1 MKSFEQIQETLG
13 QLPNYPKTYLLGST
27 GAGKT
32 SIVRAILDT
41 VNDAFPSTLPTR
53 TTVAP
58 TEYVI
63 SANKP
68 FKSTFIFKERDD
80 IENSLIE
87 ILETTIDKA
96 KNQENPS
103 PDSLIEYLGETPD
116 ERFRL
121 KYILPESIL
130 EEFST
135 YIIKSILPKINNIKE
150 LNLELIKPEIDYLL
164 DRIFDVI
171 IKKTKEICPDYEL
184 FSDKLYI
191 LDHIKIK
198 KDFILSN
205 KALLKSEENSI
216 SPLIEYARIEG
227 NLSASWIPNELEFI
241 LIDGEG
247 IGHNLKEVKNSLSTR
262 HLDFFNFSD
271 SIILVEKSDDPF
283 ISGGKNA
290 IETIYINGYI
300 KKFKLIFSKTD
311 KLEVKDYKA
320 ALNRRIAN
328 VENALKDSHI
338 PFNLTREQKYYL
350 SNLNKPINEVNKQ
363 EIIRIFKNIQKDFL
377 KKDEN
382 PIELEFDFETLFSNF
397 NTTSFLNRWHK
408 KLEYEHWTII
418 KAFTKR
424 MLLKEGEYRYL
435 KPILDYHTFIMQE
448 VNIFLQ
454 NQDKNYL
461 NSENSY
467 AHNMIKQKFS
477 ILLLSY
483 IRNLLM
489 DDYANDWYKAYV
501 ESGYGSSKVR
511 KMIIDQIFNSA
522 IPKETEENDFTELKK
537 EIKKFLIASG
547 AEERSIPTKIS
558 IHEISIQH
566 IYNTRNIEWSLNKN
580 VNILIGKNGSGKSS
594 VLKIIKAYLEN
605 DSEVLKKFKFP
616 RIEIKVDKEYEN
628 PEDNTSANLIN
639 PLVQKIDIEYI
650 DTFDTLPESLI
661 ECREKYENKQSD
673 LDYKLANLLDVFNKY
688 KIKSDKIFQEK
699 NFKNKQEIERIT
711 TEIVNGNINEA
722 SKIKGLKENEEI
734 IKADVYQAL
743 NNFRNIID
751 SMFKDTN
758 KKINL
763 ELIEES
769 FSISSSN
776 GELKLIDLSSGEKQV
791 LIIFLTILLKEHKPY
806 ILIMDEPENSLH
818 SEWQIHFINNI
829 RKLNKNV
836 QLIIATHNP
845 LLMLDREG
853 DEIGK
858 ISINN
863 DVIDTFGSG
872 TKYLDVSAT
881 LLSYPQVSSLVG
893 DGDMKKEINQ
903 LFKLKSQDELSPDE
917 KNKIDEL
924 EIKLGSTVAS
934 NFIYDRHYLD
944 FLKFI
949 KDNKNID
956 FDKLTEISKEE
967 MDELLGEFKDL
978 FDD

>member
-1 MKSFEQIQETLG
+1 MKSFQQIQETLG
-13 QLPNYPKTYLLGST
+13 QLPNYPKIYLLGST

-41 VNDAFPSTLPTR
+41 ANDAFPSTLQTR

-63 SANKP
+63 SVNKP

-80 IENSLIE
+80 VENSILE

-96 KNQENPS
+96 RTQESVS
-103 PDSLIEYLGETPD
+103 PNNLIEYLGETPD

-121 KYILPESIL
+121 KYILSEL
-130 EEFST
+130 RLQEFSK
-135 YIIKSILPKINNIKE
+135 YIIQDILPKISNSQE
-150 LNLELIKPEIDYLL
+150 LNLETIKPEIDYLL
-164 DRIFDVI
+164 DKIFNEI
-171 IKKTKEICPDYEL
+171 IKKTEEICPNYKL
-184 FSDKLYI
+184 FGNELYI
-191 LDHIKIK
+191 LDNIKDK
-198 KDFILSN
+198 KDFILRN
-205 KALLKSEENSI
+205 KSLLKSEENSI

-227 NLSASWIPNELEFI
+227 DLASSWIPNKLEFI

-271 SIILVEKSDDPF
+271 SIILVEKSEDPF

-311 KLEVKDYKA
+311 KLELKDYKA
-320 ALNRRIAN
+320 ALNRRISN

-350 SNLNKPINEVNKQ
+350 SDLNKPTDQVNQK
-363 EIIRIFKNIQKDFL
+363 EIIRIFENVQKDFF

-382 PIELEFDFETLFSNF
+382 PIEVEFDFETLFSNF
-397 NTTSFLNRWHK
+397 KTTVFLDNWHK
-408 KLEYEHWTII
+408 KLKYEHWTIV

-435 KPILDYHTFIMQE
+435 KPILDYHTLMMQE

-461 NSENSY
+461 NSENAY
-467 AHNMIKQKFS
+467 AHNIIKQKFS
-477 ILLLSY
+477 ILLLGY
-483 IRNLLM
+483 IRNLLI
-489 DDYANDWYKAYV
+489 DNYSDDWYLAYI
-501 ESGYGSSKVR
+501 ERGYGSSKVR
-511 KMIIDQIFNSA
+511 KIIIDKIFNSA
-522 IPKETEENDFTELKK
+522 IPKETEQNDFIELKK
-537 EIKKFLIASG
+537 EMKKFLIDSG
-547 AEERSIPTKIS
+547 AKEQVIPTKIN
-558 IHEISIQH
+558 IHEINIQH
-566 IYNTRNIEWSLNKN
+566 IYNIRNIEWKLNKN

-594 VLKIIKAYLEN
+594 ILKIIKAYLEN
-605 DSEVLKKFKFP
+605 DHEVLKKFKSP
-616 RIEIKVDKEYEN
+616 RIEIKIDKEYEN
-628 PEDNTSANLIN
+628 SENNTSGILIN

-650 DTFDTLPESLI
+650 DTFDTLTESLI

-673 LDYKLANLLDVFNKY
+673 LDYKLENLLDNFNKY
-688 KIKSDKIFQEK
+688 KIKFDKIFKEK
-699 NFKNKQEIERIT
+699 NLKNKQEMGRIT
-711 TEIVNGNINEA
+711 TDIINGNVDEA
-722 SKIKGLKENEEI
+722 PKMKDLKENEET
-734 IKADVYQAL
+734 IKTDVYQSL
-743 NNFRNIID
+743 NNFIDIID

-769 FSISSSN
+769 FSISSKN
-776 GELKLIDLSSGEKQV
+776 GELNLIDLSSGEKQI
-791 LIIFLTILLKEHKPY
+791 LIIFLTILLKENKPY
-806 ILIMDEPENSLH
+806 ILMMDEPENSLH

-829 RKLNKNV
+829 RELNENV

-858 ISINN
+858 ISVDSDI
-863 DVIDTFGSG
+863 IDTHGEG

-881 LLSYPQVSSLVG
+881 LLSYPQVSTLVG
-893 DGDMKKEINQ
+893 NGDMKKEINQ
-903 LFKLKSQDELSPDE
+903 LFKLKSQDKLSPDE
-917 KNKIDEL
+917 ESRIDEL
-924 EIKLGSTVAS
+924 EIKLGSTITS
-934 NFIYDRHYLD
+934 NFIYDRHYLH

-949 KDNKNID
+949 QDNKDID
-956 FDKLTEISKEE
+956 FDKLTEISEEE
-967 MDELLGEFKDL
+967 MDELLGDFKDL